1 MPMGE
6 PKKIILIYPPITKL
20 ERYCSKIGAAG
31 GEQIPL
37 GIFYVAAYLRSHA
50 WEVQVIDAETEKL
63 TAEQIVSR
71 MRDFGARFIGMS
83 STTVAFQRAVELAS
97 VIKEETPD
105 SMVLLGG
112 PHITSNVNH
121 AMSYEV
127 FDYGV
132 LREGEMT
139 ALELLDAL
147 VDGLPLDHIRGIAY
161 RDPER
166 KLVVTSSREYIGDLD
181 SLPFPAYDLIPDITR
196 YAPPPSNYKTTPVM
210 NMITTRGCPHQCTFC
225 DNNVFGRK
233 YRERSAENIVME
245 IKLLF
250 EKYGIREIAF
260 VDDTFLISKQRI
272 YRLFELL
279 DAGHF
284 HFNWTCASRI
294 NNVDYEFLKF
304 IKSKGCWAIAFG
316 IESGDEG
323 ILKTIKKDI
332 SLDRA
337 RDVIHWC
344 RTLGIKT
351 KGFFIIG
358 HPTESI
364 ETINN
369 TITLACEL
377 ELDDVLVTFNTPIPG
392 APQYAEV
399 DKYGILH
406 QADWSQFNYWH
417 PVFVPFG
424 LTQEILFQKHHE
436 FYRRFYLR
444 PRIMWRYFLS
454 FFGKGGFRRLL
465 SILKASRYIIFK
477 E

>member
-1 MPMGE
+1 MDE
-6 PKKIILIYPPITKL
+6 RRKIVLIYPPVTKL
-20 ERYCSKIGAAG
+20 ERYSSKIGAAG

-37 GIFYVAAYLRSHA
+37 GIFYVAAYLRNHGWNA
-50 WEVQVIDAETEKL
+50 QVIDAETEKL

-71 MRDFGARFIGMS
+71 IRDFGARWIGIS
-83 STTVAFQRAVELAS
+83 STTVAFHRAIELAT
-97 VIKEETPD
+97 VIKKETPC
-105 SMVLLGG
+105 STVLLGG
-112 PHITSNVNH
+112 PHVTSNVNQ

-127 FDYGV
+127 FDYGI
-132 LREGEMT
+132 LREGEIT

-147 VDGLPLDHIRGIAY
+147 IDGLPPDNIKGIAY
-161 RDPER
+161 RDSER
-166 KLVVTSSREYIGDLD
+166 KLVVTSNREYIADLD
-181 SLPFPAYDLIPDITR
+181 SLPFPAYDLIPDITS
-196 YAPPPSNYKTTPVM
+196 YAPPPSNYKTTPVI

-233 YRERSAENIVME
+233 YRERSAENIFME
-245 IKLLF
+245 IKFLQ

-260 VDDTFLISKQRI
+260 VDDTLLISKQRI
-272 YRLFELL
+272 FKLFELL
-279 DAGHF
+279 DAANLQF
-284 HFNWTCASRI
+284 SWTCASRI

-316 IESGDEG
+316 IESGDQG

-364 ETINN
+364 ETINK
-369 TITLACEL
+369 TIALACEL

-392 APQYAEV
+392 SRQYAEV
-399 DKYGILH
+399 HKYGTLYKT
-406 QADWSQFNYWH
+406 DWSQFNYWH

-424 LTQEILFQKHHE
+424 LTQDILFQKHRE

-444 PRIMWRYFLS
+444 PRMMWRYFLS
-454 FFGKGGFRRLL
+454 FLSKGGFRRLL
-465 SILKASRYIIFK
+465 AILKASRYIIFK